1 MPLVLLHAG
10 AGVVARLDGLLA
22 EAAVQ
27 ARARQALVQVGVAQ
41 PPGPPGA
48 AALGIVNIYSF
59 IWQPSAT
66 LIKIWQHH
74 LITGHW

>member
-10 AGVVARLDGLLA
+10 AGVVARLHGLLA

-41 PPGPPGA
+41 PPSPAGA
-48 AALGIVNIYSF
+48 AAGKFGNILLSGNPKLLPLF
-59 IWQPSAT
+59 LLLAT
-66 LIKIWQHH
+66 
-74 LITGHW
+74 